1 MTQTNATKF
10 DVREYAV
17 SPHRIKRK
25 QGNTTVEMALL
36 LLPFFLM
43 IMGVVEMG
51 WFYFHQHTLQY
62 ATREGM
68 RLALVG
74 GVLLDEQGNPLSR
87 EDSIIKTVKEKAGV
101 GIDPE
106 ELEIWIFK
114 VGSNYESPIGWENLA
129 PNAGNPADYMRILVR
144 YDHEF
149 LIVPLISEFFTSDNF
164 IRLGAEATYRNELFQ
179 T

>member
-1 MTQTNATKF
+1 MNKIQKTHMEPTASGPPQMKSQ
-10 DVREYAV
+10 R
-17 SPHRIKRK
+17 
-25 QGNTTVEMALL
+25 GNTTVEMALL

-74 GVLLDEQGNPLSR
+74 STLVDEQGNPLSR
-87 EDSIIKTVKEKAGV
+87 EDSIIKTIKEKAGTAMNP
-101 GIDPE
+101 DD
-106 ELEIWIFK
+106 LEIWIFK

-129 PNAGNPADYMRILVR
+129 PNAGNPADYMRIAVR
-144 YDHEF
+144 YSHEF
-149 LIVPLISEFFTSDNF
+149 LIVPLISNFFTSDNA
-164 IRLGAEATYRNELFQ
+164 ISLGAEATYRNELFQ